1 MPLKQAALVNGR
13 CERRVLN
20 AYILENQMS
29 TLTEASL
36 AINSLFC
43 ETNTE
48 ERIYLKHIYS
58 LAYGQNQLNKV
69 II

>member
-1 MPLKQAALVNGR
+1 
-13 CERRVLN
+13 
-20 AYILENQMS
+20 MS

-69 II
+69 IIWNRNLRYVQVNK